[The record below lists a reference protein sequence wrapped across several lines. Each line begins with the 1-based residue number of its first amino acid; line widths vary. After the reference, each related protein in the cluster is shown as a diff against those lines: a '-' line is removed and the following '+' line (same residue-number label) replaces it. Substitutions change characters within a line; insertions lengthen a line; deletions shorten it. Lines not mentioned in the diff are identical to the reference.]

1 MGNEERFPLGW
12 GDRMVPLHTTVSFY
26 YANETTLDRA
36 LSFIRAGL
44 DEPGTFCVA
53 VAGPGYDRTLLEQ
66 LQHAYRGEVQAML
79 DAGKLDV
86 VTDLSSFEAV
96 ATAMVERM
104 DNALS
109 HGFQR
114 IRALGLVAWG
124 QPDWLDLAALKRCE
138 EAANMVAASYP
149 AMIVCVYNVPQ
160 LVGEAL
166 QEAQED
172 PTTFI
177 EELGIVREPPSTT

>member
-1 MGNEERFPLGW
+1 MGDEERFPLGW
-12 GDRMVPLHTTVSFY
+12 GDRRVPLHTTVSFY

-36 LSFIRAGL
+36 LSFLRVGL

-53 VAGPGYDRTLLEQ
+53 VAGPGYDRTLLEE
-66 LQHAYRGEVQAML
+66 LQRTYRGELQAVVEE
-79 DAGKLDV
+79 GKLDV

-104 DNALS
+104 DRALAR
-109 HGFQR
+109 GFQR

-149 AMIVCVYNVPQ
+149 ALIMCVYNVPQ

-166 QEAQED
+166 GESVEE
-172 PTTFI
+172 PTVFI
-177 EELGIVREPPSTT
+177 NEHREPPPTA

>member
-1 MGNEERFPLGW
+1 MSNEDRLPLGW
-12 GDRMVPLHTTVSFY
+12 GDRTVPLHTTVSFY
-26 YANETTLDRA
+26 YANEETLGRA
-36 LSFIRAGL
+36 LSFLRVGL

-53 VAGPGYDRTLLEQ
+53 VAGPGYDRRLLEQ
-66 LQHAYRGEVQAML
+66 LQRGYRNQLGTML
-79 DAGKLDV
+79 EAGKLDV

-104 DNALS
+104 DGAMAR
-109 HGFQR
+109 GFER

-149 AMIVCVYNVPQ
+149 AVIVCVYNVPQ
-160 LVGEAL
+160 LVGDAMLEAGDEL
-166 QEAQED
+166 AIFLNRGMVPEQPP
-172 PTTFI
+172 PTA
-177 EELGIVREPPSTT
+177 